1 MSGLK
6 SIISSYVPSPA
17 VSTPPARGVRY
28 FRPITDIEFFWGA
41 MDDLKKG
48 RKRRKHIIVRR
59 VPRLG
64 NRLLQLYTYHFPTHW
79 SEACVANREL
89 IKIAQRQ
96 AHALE
101 HDHTPVG
108 IEWRI
113 RFFKHYFTVVRG
125 GAAPE
130 PGLKRYT
137 RFYQYTY
144 VAIYRELQSA
154 RQQALSAAQSDSSAF
169 TPDTNPALSSDDV
182 SFDPIEQRPLQAD
195 TIRRPLLH
203 HLHHSIIPSLYLSP
217 TRIDPPDIT
226 PFIPP
231 NRIFSPNPCIYQKK
245 AVILRKICHF
255 GRERHFGMV
264 FDLRRV

>member
-6 SIISSYVPSPA
+6 KIVSSYVPSPA
-17 VSTPPARGVRY
+17 VSTPLARGVRY
-28 FRPITDIEFFWGA
+28 FRPVRAFQSVWGA
-41 MDDLKKG
+41 MDKLKLG
-48 RKRRKHIIVRR
+48 RKRHKHIIVRR
-59 VPRLG
+59 YPHKG
-64 NRLLQLYTYHFPTHW
+64 KYLLQLYTYHFPTHW
-79 SEACVANREL
+79 SDACVANREL

-101 HDHTPVG
+101 HDYTPVG

-113 RFFKHYFTVVRG
+113 RFFKHYFIVVKG

-130 PGLKRYT
+130 PGLKRYS

-144 VAIYRELQSA
+144 VAIYRELQAA
-154 RQQALSAAQSDSSAF
+154 RQNSSLTAQSDSSAI
-169 TPDTNPALSSDDV
+169 TSDDV
-182 SFDPIEQRPLQAD
+182 TFEPIDVCSLPAH

-203 HLHHSIIPSLYLSP
+203 HLHHYINPSLYLFP

-231 NRIFSPNPCIYQKK
+231 NKKIPQKF
-245 AVILRKICHF
+245 AY
-255 GRERHFGMV
+255 M
-264 FDLRRV
+264 

>member
-1 MSGLK
+1 MSRHLKNIVMSGLK
-6 SIISSYVPSPA
+6 NLISSYVPSPA
-17 VSTPPARGVRY
+17 LSTPPTRGVHY
-28 FRPITDIEFFWGA
+28 FRPVTSVEFFWGA
-41 MDDLKKG
+41 MNDLKLG

-59 VPRLG
+59 YPHMG

-101 HDHTPVG
+101 HDYSPVG

-113 RFFKHYFTVVRG
+113 RFFKHYFTVVKG

-130 PGLKRYT
+130 PGLKRYS

-144 VAIYRELQSA
+144 VAIYRELQA
-154 RQQALSAAQSDSSAF
+154 ALQNSSYLGNQPQTISSLPAQSDSSAL
-169 TPDTNPALSSDDV
+169 NPDDV
-182 SFDPIEQRPLQAD
+182 SFEPIEQRSLQANI
-195 TIRRPLLH
+195 IRRPILNPH
-203 HLHHSIIPSLYLSP
+203 FSMSP

-231 NRIFSPNPCIYQKK
+231 NRIFFTKTM
-245 AVILRKICHF
+245 KICK
-255 GRERHFGMV
+255 
-264 FDLRRV
+264 